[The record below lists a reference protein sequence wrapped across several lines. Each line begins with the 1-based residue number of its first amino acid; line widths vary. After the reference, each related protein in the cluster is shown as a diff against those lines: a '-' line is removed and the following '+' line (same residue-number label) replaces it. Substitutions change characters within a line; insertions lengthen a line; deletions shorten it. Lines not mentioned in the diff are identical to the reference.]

1 MSDEQRDVLALIVT
15 LLVMPLIVHVLHAP
29 FIATAAVAIACWPP
43 AVVGCVL
50 LYVNVRD
57 RREQRR

>member
-1 MSDEQRDVLALIVT
+1 
-15 LLVMPLIVHVLHAP
+15 MPLIVHVLHAP